1 MTNQLT
7 AAAYCPVLQRN
18 VRIPDCKEF
27 ISNSRLIIIS
37 VIQPSRPFFNKREL
51 HFSTERNRWRGEKP
65 KAVQAANAE
74 QSEQNVRFHFWIEY
88 CFDNW
93 LLLGGKS
100 DHRTRK

>member
-1 MTNQLT
+1 MTDQLT

-37 VIQPSRPFFNKREL
+37 VIQPSRS
-51 HFSTERNRWRGEKP
+51 FSDLSDLLDLSDLSDLSE
-65 KAVQAANAE
+65 AANAE

-93 LLLGGKS
+93 LLLGGRS
-100 DHRTRK
+100 DDRTRK